1 MGGYSTDFHL
11 VTAGDF
17 GDDIEAMIRNAGQ
30 PALAPLGAAAG
41 ALPTAAWSAREAQ
54 PLSDD
59 LFSYFLD
66 ESSQDSQKSESTFH
80 VAPSASSVGTT
91 APAWSGVITFPET
104 MRTTPLPHGALAHV
118 ERDAKPA
125 PKAKARPASKAKAP
139 PLPPKSEPPS
149 TPELGFRKWG
159 TGKQRL
165 ALAKPWPVP
174 GNPEAARAARA
185 RRRAILDGKRRA
197 ARAALVS
204 HARVSSTPKPYAY
217 RALIASTRQRVGGR
231 FVKQTTLDGKVAI
244 PADEFYV
251 KREAEDEAAWP
262 LPPMPVL

>member
-1 MGGYSTDFHL
+1 MSTTSSVPEHALMGGYSTDFHL

-104 MRTTPLPHGALAHV
+104 MRTTPLPHGALEPARKPCPSFRTVHKLAGPLRTEMHRAQTVHV
-118 ERDAKPA
+118 
-125 PKAKARPASKAKAP
+125 
-139 PLPPKSEPPS
+139 LC
-149 TPELGFRKWG
+149 
-159 TGKQRL
+159 
-165 ALAKPWPVP
+165 
-174 GNPEAARAARA
+174 
-185 RRRAILDGKRRA
+185 I
-197 ARAALVS
+197 
-204 HARVSSTPKPYAY
+204 
-217 RALIASTRQRVGGR
+217 
-231 FVKQTTLDGKVAI
+231 
-244 PADEFYV
+244 
-251 KREAEDEAAWP
+251 
-262 LPPMPVL
+262 